1 MSKLGSYF
9 PNEEY
14 YFGEDEDKLLVFVE
28 MLKNRGYYIGSDGH
42 IRFKKGTISS
52 KLMRNG
58 YYLTSAQYDK
68 KTYYFMEHRVVWVW
82 YNGAIPKGM
91 VVNHKDY
98 NKANNKI
105 ENLELMTQKE
115 NTEYSRC
122 HSNPPRGE
130 KSSKAQLTNKQ
141 ATAIKTLCN
150 LCGWSYDKV
159 VEFTK
164 VKKHNVSRIVR
175 GIRYPDAIT
184 AESILEVY
192 PTLVNFTRN
201 KDISPLEELKD
212 YIMGLNGEVGEFTD
226 MIKKILY
233 HGVEYNPTALMLE
246 MGDILYYA
254 TAISNILGMDMAE
267 ILLNNNAK
275 LSARYKDGYSI
286 GQSLKR
292 IEEENL
298 TLTK

>member
-1 MSKLGSYF
+1 L
-9 PNEEY
+9 
-14 YFGEDEDKLLVFVE
+14 
-28 MLKNRGYYIGSDGH
+28 
-42 IRFKKGTISS
+42 
-52 KLMRNG
+52 
-58 YYLTSAQYDK
+58 
-68 KTYYFMEHRVVWVW
+68 
-82 YNGAIPKGM
+82 
-91 VVNHKDY
+91 
-98 NKANNKI
+98 
-105 ENLELMTQKE
+105 
-115 NTEYSRC
+115 
-122 HSNPPRGE
+122 
-130 KSSKAQLTNKQ
+130 
-141 ATAIKTLCN
+141 
-150 LCGWSYDKV
+150 
-159 VEFTK
+159 
-164 VKKHNVSRIVR
+164 SRITR
-175 GIRYPDAIT
+175 GIRYPDAVT
-184 AESILEVY
+184 SESILEVY